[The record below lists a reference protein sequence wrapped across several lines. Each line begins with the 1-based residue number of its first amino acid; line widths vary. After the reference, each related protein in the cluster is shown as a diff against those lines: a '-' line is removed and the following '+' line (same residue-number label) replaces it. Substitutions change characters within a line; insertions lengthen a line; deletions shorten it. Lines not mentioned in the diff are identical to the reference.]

1 MELEIRKATKQDL
14 AAVVQLYET
23 LLEHLEAGTNYP
35 GWRKDIYPTQQ
46 DAEAA
51 LNKGQ
56 LYVAQSGDALAGTIV
71 LNHLQEEAYQ
81 TMPWGCNAAP
91 EKVMVLHTFAV
102 HPVFGGKGVGTALM
116 QFAEAKAKADG
127 LQTIRLDV
135 YENNKPAIRLYE
147 KQQFHHVGTADMG
160 YGMYGLHEYRLY
172 EKIL

>member
-14 AAVVQLYET
+14 PAVVQLYET

-56 LYVAQSGDALAGTIV
+56 LYVAQSGEVLAGTIV

-81 TMPWGCNAAP
+81 TMLWGCNAAP

-102 HPVFGGKGVGTALM
+102 HPGFAGKGVGTALM

-135 YENNKPAIRLYE
+135 YEGNVPAIRLYE
-147 KQQFHHVGTADMG
+147 KQNFCRVGTADMG